1 MHTLRRVAHTSRR
14 NIATVHSV
22 ANRCVHDAKVLLRE
36 GFPCT
41 RRDEL

>member
-1 MHTLRRVAHTSRR
+1 MHTSRRAVHTLRR

-36 GFPCT
+36 GFPCA